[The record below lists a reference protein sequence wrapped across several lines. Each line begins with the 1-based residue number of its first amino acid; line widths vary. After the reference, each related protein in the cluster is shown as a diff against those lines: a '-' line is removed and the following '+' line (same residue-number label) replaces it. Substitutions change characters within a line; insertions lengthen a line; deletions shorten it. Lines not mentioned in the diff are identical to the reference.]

1 MTCVNAYCAGKH
13 NTKQASEKS
22 LKIPKG

>member
-1 MTCVNAYCAGKH
+1 MAKTRLQKDKH
-13 NTKQASEKS
+13 TTQTSEKS

>member
-1 MTCVNAYCAGKH
+1 VNNPIH
-13 NTKQASEKS
+13 NSPSVHGVEKS